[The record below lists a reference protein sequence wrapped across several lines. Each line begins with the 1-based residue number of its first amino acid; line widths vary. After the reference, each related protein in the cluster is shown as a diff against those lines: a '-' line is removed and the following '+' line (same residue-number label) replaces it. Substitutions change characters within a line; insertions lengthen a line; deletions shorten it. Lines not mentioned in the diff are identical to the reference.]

1 MEHYRSNYS
10 DTSLMGTF
18 LLIIMLFSGNESLLL
33 TLVMVSEQQC
43 LQEAE
48 RLHET
53 WRIFSQDFT
62 QLDRIEVV
70 CRPNRLSITLD

>member
-1 MEHYRSNYS
+1 
-10 DTSLMGTF
+10 MGTF
-18 LLIIMLFSGNESLLL
+18 LLIIMLFSGNESLPL